1 MIEFFKTLLKRSE
14 FLPIVMAAFLSSQNQ
29 IAAQEFANTISF
41 TRGALWHAFNLAQE
55 CEPMADW
62 QRKTYGLDW
71 PGYRTDEVKQDIGG
85 SYSYLV
91 AGGFFITAL
100 TDTGS
105 VWGCDNFATH
115 GTTVGTAGAEFRYLI
130 SRDENDELIHRRKFS
145 NGENYWL
152 LTDPREAEDVIVTQ
166 WEINGEWFQPWDNQN
181 IPVKVRRTARQWSGS
196 KADENYII
204 TEYSIKNTQ
213 RRNDL
218 KGVYLLFTWA
228 VGPTH
233 RGWNLTFPNLPAGA
247 RNTHSSYDPQN
258 RQVVCWA
265 GDYTDTPGVNE
276 SFDYFE
282 HLEYDPVEN
291 RNVIRPEFLA
301 PGYTGIKFLYIS
313 PDSLGRE
320 NTINGFAWSAASP
333 SQDHS
338 GPFLGVAGLDNKYDA
353 MANPLLLSEAFQN
366 PDDPRMGQNRLYV
379 NFSLGPF
386 NLARREADSVKVV
399 VAEFVGGMR
408 YEEAFGGGATAQ
420 TVKQR
425 GDSAVAYLS
434 DRIRFNYDH
443 NYTVPMPPPG
453 PSFTI
458 RTNETSVGNIIEFDN
473 SIESI
478 NDPHQGTPDVVGYHI
493 YRSGRYSFGP
503 WEKIAT
509 LPVRDSRYYS
519 PEEQKYVYLDAR
531 VALGYGYYYSVTS
544 FDSGQDSWAI
554 NSAVS
559 VPSLESSIYANR
571 KSAPFYTRLLATDK
585 LDEVTVVPNPFYR
598 SSGFALAG
606 DLKRIQFEGLP
617 ARCTIRIYTLR
628 GDLIKTIEHQDSESG
643 IASWNQIS
651 ENGLYV
657 KSGMYFYVVTSSEGE
672 TVKGKFA
679 IIN

>member
-1 MIEFFKTLLKRSE
+1 MTDFLPKKRKINISIVILLCTVSSTLL
-14 FLPIVMAAFLSSQNQ
+14 AQN
-29 IAAQEFANTISF
+29 FSNTLSF
-41 TRGALWHAFNLAQE
+41 TRGSLWHAFNLAQE

-91 AGGFFITAL
+91 AGGFYLTAL
-100 TDTGS
+100 TDTGT
-105 VWGCDNFATH
+105 VWGWDNFATH
-115 GTTVGTAGAEFRYLI
+115 GTDVGTAGAEFRYLI
-130 SRDENDELIHRRKFS
+130 SRDDNGELIHRHKFP

-152 LTDPREAEDVIVTQ
+152 LSDPREAEDVIETQ

-181 IPVKVRRTARQWSGS
+181 MPVKVRRTARQWSGS
-196 KADENYII
+196 KADQNYII
-204 TEYSIKNTQ
+204 TEYVIKNIQ

-228 VGPTH
+228 VGPNH

-247 RNTHSSYDPQN
+247 RNTHARFDAAKKQI
-258 RQVVCWA
+258 VCWA
-265 GDYTDTPGVNE
+265 GDYTDTPGEDE
-276 SFDYFE
+276 SYDYFE

-291 RNVIRPEFLA
+291 RNRVRPEFLA
-301 PGYTGIKFLYIS
+301 PGYTGIRFLYIS

-320 NTINGFAWSAASP
+320 NTINGFAFSAASP

-353 MANPLLLSEAFQN
+353 MADPLLLSEAFTDPN
-366 PDDPRMGQNRLYV
+366 DPRMGQNRLYL

-386 NLARREADSVKVV
+386 NLARREADSARIVI
-399 VAEFVGGMR
+399 AEFVGGMS
-408 YEEAFGGGATAQ
+408 YEEASGGNATADMIRQ
-420 TVKQR
+420 K

-434 DRIRFNYDH
+434 DRVLFNYEH
-443 NYTVPMPPPG
+443 EYTVPMPPPG

-458 RTNETSVGNIIEFDN
+458 RTNEQTVGNIIEFDN
-473 SIESI
+473 SVESI
-478 NDPHQGTPDVVGYHI
+478 NDPHQGSPDVAGYNI

-509 LPVRDSRYYS
+509 IPVGD
-519 PEEQKYVYLDAR
+519 PEYFDATQQKYVYLDSR

-544 FDSGQDSWAI
+544 FDTGHDSWA
-554 NSAVS
+554 VDPS
-559 VPSLESSIYANR
+559 VTVPPLESSVHANR
-571 KSAPFYTRLLATDK
+571 RIEPFYTRLLPAEDLK
-585 LDEVTVVPNPFYR
+585 EVVVVPNPFYR

-606 DLKRIQFEGLP
+606 DVKRIQFEGLP
-617 ARCTIRIYTLR
+617 PSCTIRIYTLR
-628 GDLIKTIEHQDSESG
+628 GDLVKTIDHQDTASG

-651 ENGLYV
+651 DNGLYV
-657 KSGMYFYVVTSSEGE
+657 KSGMYFYVIESSSGE
-672 TVKGKFA
+672 TIKGKFA